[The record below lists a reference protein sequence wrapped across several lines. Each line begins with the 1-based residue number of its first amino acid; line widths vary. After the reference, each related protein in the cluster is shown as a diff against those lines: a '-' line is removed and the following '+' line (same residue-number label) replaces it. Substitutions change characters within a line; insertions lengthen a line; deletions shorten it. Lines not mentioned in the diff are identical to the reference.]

1 MKNTT
6 RFWSFA
12 VPSVLA
18 LFQAQSA
25 ILDEEIT
32 LKIGEVVI
40 NEFMASN
47 DGGQTSNPNDWYPIT
62 NQINGTTH
70 DWIEIFN
77 NSPSPLDLGGWH
89 LTDEPSTLGKWTFPS
104 PTNIPAG
111 GFLIVY
117 ASGSG
122 VPDANGN
129 FNTNFKLSSGG
140 EYLALVNS
148 SGTIESEFCP
158 DNTNYP
164 KQDEDVSYGLDPT
177 NGAPVYFSS
186 PSPGFANNTSG
197 IAKVLDTNF
206 SPDRGYYDQAINV
219 TSRATPLERPFI
231 SLRMAPAQSIRPE
244 TQQPMLPFTPVPF
257 QSVKPPHSKHPRQNP
272 GSPQQTSTVRP
283 TSCLILKMPVLMEPI
298 PQD

>member
-12 VPSVLA
+12 IPSVLA

-25 ILDEEIT
+25 VLDEGVT
-32 LKIGEVVI
+32 LEIGEVVI

-70 DWIEIFN
+70 DWIEILN
-77 NSPSPLDLGGWH
+77 NSSSPLDLGGWH
-89 LTDEPSTLGKWTFPS
+89 LTDDTSALEKWTFPS
-104 PTNIPAG
+104 PTSIPAG

-117 ASGSG
+117 ASGLDTLDASG
-122 VPDANGN
+122 NL
-129 FNTNFKLSSGG
+129 NTNFKLSSGG

-148 SGTIESEFCP
+148 SGTITSEFCP
-158 DNTNYP
+158 DDTNYP

-177 NGAPVYFSS
+177 NGNPVYFSS

-206 SPDRGYYDQAINV
+206 SPDRGYYSQAINV
-219 TSRATPLERPFI
+219 TITSDTPGATIYFTTDGTRPVNQTGDPT
-231 SLRMAPAQSIRPE
+231 ANASIYA
-244 TQQPMLPFTPVPF
+244 
-257 QSVKPPHSKHPRQNP
+257 
-272 GSPQQTSTVRP
+272 G
-283 TSCLILKMPVLMEPI
+283 PI
-298 PQD
+298 PVNKTMTLK

>member
-12 VPSVLA
+12 IPSVLA

-25 ILDEEIT
+25 VLDEGVT
-32 LKIGEVVI
+32 LDIGEVVI

-70 DWIEIFN
+70 DWIEILN
-77 NSPSPLDLGGWH
+77 NSSSPLDLGGWH
-89 LTDEPSTLGKWTFPS
+89 LTDDPSALEKWTFPS
-104 PTNIPAG
+104 PTSIPAG

-117 ASGSG
+117 ASGLDTL
-122 VPDANGN
+122 DASGN

-140 EYLALVNS
+140 EYLALVNT

-164 KQDEDVSYGLDPT
+164 KQDED
-177 NGAPVYFSS
+177 
-186 PSPGFANNTSG
+186 
-197 IAKVLDTNF
+197 I
-206 SPDRGYYDQAINV
+206 
-219 TSRATPLERPFI
+219 
-231 SLRMAPAQSIRPE
+231 
-244 TQQPMLPFTPVPF
+244 
-257 QSVKPPHSKHPRQNP
+257 
-272 GSPQQTSTVRP
+272 
-283 TSCLILKMPVLMEPI
+283 
-298 PQD
+298 